1 MPLAIG
7 LATSLMPAG
16 PRPGD
21 LDQVLIHGHPARLE
35 RTALMINVDR
45 LTKRYGAVI
54 AVDGLSFEVGP
65 GRVTGFLGPN
75 GAGKTTTLRMLLG
88 LVAPTSGTA
97 TINGARYRDLPNPV
111 RTVGAALDNDCFHPG
126 RSAIEHLKIMATMA
140 GIDRRRPAQVLGAV
154 GLAEDGHR
162 RVGTYSLGM
171 RQRLTLATTLLG
183 DPGVLILDE
192 PLNGLDPD
200 GIRWMRDL
208 LRQLAREGRT
218 VLVSSHLLAEA
229 AQTVDDVVVISR
241 GRLAAEGP
249 VAELTAAT
257 STTRIRTPDT
267 ELLMSVLAR
276 QQITARLV
284 APGTVEV
291 RSADPDRVA
300 RIAAAASVIVLELT
314 RHTEN
319 LEELFF
325 DLTSDTDN
333 DRVMEACS
341 S

>member
-1 MPLAIG
+1 ML
-7 LATSLMPAG
+7 
-16 PRPGD
+16 
-21 LDQVLIHGHPARLE
+21 
-35 RTALMINVDR
+35 NVDH
-45 LTKRYGAVI
+45 LTKRYGPVA

-88 LVAPTSGTA
+88 LAAPTSGTA
-97 TINGARYRDLPNPV
+97 TINGVRYRDLPDPA
-111 RTVGAALDNDCFHPG
+111 RTVGAALDNDNFHPG
-126 RSAIEHLKIMATMA
+126 RSAAEHLHIMATAA
-140 GIDRRRPAQVLGAV
+140 GISRRRAAQVLDLV
-154 GLAEDGHR
+154 GLTEAARR
-162 RVGTYSLGM
+162 RVGSFSLGM
-171 RQRLTLATTLLG
+171 RQRLTLAAALLG

-208 LRQLAREGRT
+208 LRQLAGEGRT

-229 AQTVDDVVVISR
+229 AQTVQDVVVITR

-276 QQITARLV
+276 QQITARLL
-284 APGTVEV
+284 APGTVEA
-291 RSADPDRVA
+291 RGADPDRVA
-300 RIAAAASVIVLELT
+300 RIAAAASVVVLELT

-325 DLTSDTDN
+325 DLTSDRTN
-333 DRVMEACS
+333 DRALEVS
-341 S
+341 PS

>member
-1 MPLAIG
+1 ML
-7 LATSLMPAG
+7 
-16 PRPGD
+16 
-21 LDQVLIHGHPARLE
+21 
-35 RTALMINVDR
+35 NVDH
-45 LTKRYGAVI
+45 LTKRYGTVT
-54 AVDGLSFEVGP
+54 AVDGLSFEVRP
-65 GRVTGFLGPN
+65 GQVTGFLGPN
-75 GAGKTTTLRMLLG
+75 AAGKTTTLRMLLG
-88 LVAPTSGTA
+88 LTAPTGGTA
-97 TINGARYRDLPNPV
+97 TINGIRYRDLPNPA
-111 RTVGAALDNDCFHPG
+111 RTVGAALDNDAFHPG
-126 RSAIEHLKIMATMA
+126 RSAIEHLRILATAA
-140 GIDRRRPAQVLGAV
+140 GISRRRPAQVLDMV
-154 GLAEDGHR
+154 GLAEAAGR
-162 RVGTYSLGM
+162 RVGGFSLGM

-208 LRQLAREGRT
+208 LRHLAGEGRT

-229 AQTVDDVVVISR
+229 AQTVDDVVVIAR

-267 ELLMSVLAR
+267 ELLMSALAR
-276 QQITARLV
+276 QQITAQQV
-284 APGTVEV
+284 ANGTVEV
-291 RSADPDRVA
+291 RGTDPDQVA
-300 RIAAAASVIVLELT
+300 RIAAVAGVIVLELT

-325 DLTSDTDN
+325 DLTSDRAG
-333 DRVMEACS
+333 DRVMEDCS

>member
-1 MPLAIG
+1 ML
-7 LATSLMPAG
+7 
-16 PRPGD
+16 
-21 LDQVLIHGHPARLE
+21 
-35 RTALMINVDR
+35 NVDH
-45 LTKRYGAVI
+45 LTKRYGPVAAVG
-54 AVDGLSFEVGP
+54 GLSFEVGP

-88 LVAPTSGTA
+88 LAAPTSGTA
-97 TINGARYRDLPNPV
+97 TINGVRYRDLRDPV
-111 RTVGAALDNDCFHPG
+111 RTVGAALDNDNFHPG
-126 RSAIEHLKIMATMA
+126 RTAAEHLKIMATAA
-140 GIDRRRPAQVLGAV
+140 GISRRRPAQVLDMV
-154 GLAEDGHR
+154 GLTEAARR
-162 RVGTYSLGM
+162 RVGGFSLGM
-171 RQRLTLATTLLG
+171 RQRLTLAAALLG

-208 LRQLAREGRT
+208 LRQLAGEGRT

-229 AQTVDDVVVISR
+229 AQTVQDVVVITR
-241 GRLAAEGP
+241 GRLAAEGS

-276 QQITARLV
+276 QQITARLL
-284 APGTVEV
+284 APGTVEA
-291 RSADPDRVA
+291 RGADPDRVA
-300 RIAAAASVIVLELT
+300 RIAAAASVVVLELT

-325 DLTSDTDN
+325 DLTSDHTN
-333 DRVMEACS
+333 DRALEVS
-341 S
+341 PS